1 MQDFCEPEVESG
13 YAEKE
18 EGEWQVSEVTK
29 KRMFLRSAARS
40 QYNIAVSPSGMRASL
55 RRGYGGGRRRARIAA
70 LECTTQ
76 RRMVTMLKT
85 ELMAVFRN
93 E

>member
-18 EGEWQVSEVTK
+18 EGEWQVTK

-55 RRGYGGGRRRARIAA
+55 RRRYCGGRRRARIAA
-70 LECTTQ
+70 VECTTQ